1 MTTPGQS
8 VLGAKIRVPRVK
20 GLARERLDD
29 LLAGIWDHRL
39 GLVVAPAGS
48 GKTTLLAQFAA
59 ATGAPVAWYRA
70 EAADAS
76 ADAAVAHLERS
87 FVSALGLPGGWKT
100 VDDAIEALDAWEG
113 DRALLAVDDLHA
125 LWGTEAEATL
135 ERLLAHLPHGIVM
148 VAATRRAP
156 GFNLSRLRV
165 SGDLLELGPEDLR
178 FRSWEV
184 ERLFL
189 DFYGEPLRPD
199 ELAELA
205 RRTEGWAAGLQ
216 LFHLATRGKPVV
228 ERRRMLTE
236 LGMRSRLV
244 REYLARNV
252 LDELPLHVRDFLLQ
266 TCVLGRLTAEL
277 CDEVRQGTSSDVLLA
292 ELEQRQIF
300 TAPLDEEGSY
310 RYHEV
315 LRSYLEG
322 ALVEAVGDAEAR
334 RRFAHAGKLL
344 EAHGYLPE
352 ALRAYCRAEDWSSA
366 TKLLGGRG
374 EQVIDRAG
382 TWLEALPPTLLD
394 HDPWLLLA
402 SARRAVTEGSW
413 EAALDAYRR
422 AEAASGAGE
431 PGESSRRERT
441 ALEAWFAPAVP
452 APTDWSGI
460 LRLAVVR
467 DPVGVIGREAGRL
480 GGGATGRMAEGL
492 ALLLDGDVNG
502 AVRRFDDVAARADAS
517 SPVAIGAAI
526 AAALARALAGDVDG
540 LAPDGDLAGLA
551 EAADE
556 AGLPWLA
563 GCTRLVASLAATG
576 NGAALTSIVA
586 KDDVWG
592 LPLAQ
597 LCAGLGYLRSGRTD
611 ASGLLAD
618 AADGFEAVDAP
629 VLEAW
634 ARAGLALSITTAR
647 GPSPEAMSASRRA
660 LALARKASVR
670 GPLVLAGAA
679 AALADP
685 PHADR
690 HRRSVVAVADATGMR
705 PASFPSTVAGLAAA
719 APSAGAATSSTDDG
733 TAAASATS
741 ATGAGA
747 AGLSLRCFGPL
758 EVRLDGETVDLGPIK
773 RRVRSL
779 LRVLALHAGR
789 PVHKD
794 RLVDWLWPGEGDS
807 RVGTRNLQV
816 AVSSLRQLLEPGVAR
831 GAAAVVVR
839 DADTYRLQV
848 APGAVD
854 LVEFDDQ
861 IALGRH
867 AAAAGDVP
875 AADAALARALDLYRG
890 ELLADE
896 GAAEWVTA
904 ERDRLRLAAADAAQ
918 LRAELLLEEGRAA
931 EAATE
936 ADRGLRI
943 DQYRDA
949 LWRLL
954 VAAAEAAGDRAAA
967 RRHQERYDAVLRDLG
982 V

>member
-1 MTTPGQS
+1 
-8 VLGAKIRVPRVK
+8 
-20 GLARERLDD
+20 
-29 LLAGIWDHRL
+29 
-39 GLVVAPAGS
+39 
-48 GKTTLLAQFAA
+48 
-59 ATGAPVAWYRA
+59 
-70 EAADAS
+70 
-76 ADAAVAHLERS
+76 
-87 FVSALGLPGGWKT
+87 
-100 VDDAIEALDAWEG
+100 
-113 DRALLAVDDLHA
+113 
-125 LWGTEAEATL
+125 
-135 ERLLAHLPHGIVM
+135 M

-165 SGDLLELGPEDLR
+165 SGDLFELGPEDLR

-216 LFHLATRGKPVV
+216 LFHLATRGKPVL

-322 ALVEAVGDAEAR
+322 ALVEAVGDGEAR

-352 ALRAYCRAEDWSSA
+352 ALRAYCRAEDWPAA
-366 TKLLGGRG
+366 TNLLGGRG

-431 PGESSRRERT
+431 PGESSRRERA
-441 ALEAWFAPAVP
+441 ALEAWFAAAVP

-467 DPVGVIGREAGRL
+467 DPVGVIGREAARLGAGAAGRL
-480 GGGATGRMAEGL
+480 AQGL
-492 ALLLDGDVNG
+492 AMLLDGDVTA
-502 AVRRFDDVAARADAS
+502 AVRRFDEVAARTDAS
-517 SPVAIGAAI
+517 PPVAIGAAI
-526 AAALARALAGDVDG
+526 AASLARALAGDVEG

-563 GCTRLVASLAATG
+563 GCTRLVTSLAATG

-597 LCAGLGYLRSGRTD
+597 LCAGLGYLRSGRTE

-618 AADGFEAVDAP
+618 AADGFEAVEAP

-634 ARAGLALSITTAR
+634 ARAGLALSITTTR

-660 LALARKASVR
+660 LTLVRKASVR

-685 PHADR
+685 PHAER
-690 HRRSVVAVADATGMR
+690 HRRSVAAVADATGLR
-705 PASFPSTVAGLAAA
+705 PGSFPSTVAGLAAVPA
-719 APSAGAATSSTDDG
+719 TATATTGAPNAATTPS
-733 TAAASATS
+733 
-741 ATGAGA
+741 
-747 AGLSLRCFGPL
+747 GLSLRCFGPL
-758 EVRLDGETVDLGPIK
+758 EVRLDGETVDLATIK
-773 RRVRSL
+773 PRVRSL

-867 AAAAGDVP
+867 AAAAGDVA
-875 AADAALARALDLYRG
+875 AADAALARALDLYGG

-931 EAATE
+931 EAAAE

-954 VAAAEAAGDRAAA
+954 VVAAEAAGDRAAA

>member
-1 MTTPGQS
+1 MTAGGQS
-8 VLGAKIRVPRVK
+8 VLGAKVRIPRIK
-20 GLARERLDD
+20 ALARERLDE
-29 LLAGIWDHRL
+29 LLSSVWDHRL

-59 ATGAPVAWYRA
+59 AAGVPVAWYRA
-70 EAADAS
+70 EPADAS
-76 ADAAVAHLERS
+76 AEAAVAHLERGL
-87 FVSALGLPGGWKT
+87 VSALGLQGGWKT
-100 VDDAIEALDAWEG
+100 VDDAIEALDGWTG
-113 DRALLAVDDLHA
+113 TRALVAVDDLHA

-135 ERLLAHLPHGIVM
+135 ERLLAHLPPGLVM

-165 SGDLLELGPEDLR
+165 SGDLFEIGPEELR

-189 DFYGEPLRPD
+189 DFYDAPLRPD

-216 LFHLATRGKPVV
+216 LFHLATRGKPAM
-228 ERRRMLTE
+228 ERRRILHE

-266 TCVLGRLTAEL
+266 TCVLGRLTAPL
-277 CDEVRQGTSSDVLLA
+277 CDELRGATSSDALLA

-300 TAPLDEEGSY
+300 TAPLDDEGAY

-315 LRSYLEG
+315 LRSYLEA
-322 ALVEAVGDAEAR
+322 ALVESVGEAEAR
-334 RRFAHAGKLL
+334 ARYREAGVLL
-344 EAHGYLPE
+344 EGHGHLPE
-352 ALRAYCRAEDWSSA
+352 ALRAYCRAEDWPAA

-374 EQVIDRAG
+374 EQVIDRPGA
-382 TWLEALPPTLLD
+382 WLEALPPSLLD

-402 SARRAVTEGSW
+402 SARRAVAEGRW

-422 AEAASGAGE
+422 AEAASG
-431 PGESSRRERT
+431 PGQPGDASRRERQG
-441 ALEAWFAPAVP
+441 LEGWFAPAVS
-452 APTDWSGI
+452 APTDWTSI

-467 DPVGVIGREAGRL
+467 DPVGVVQRESARL
-480 GGGATGRMAEGL
+480 SGAVGALAVGL
-492 ALLLDGDVNG
+492 AQLLDGRV
-502 AVRRFDDVAARADAS
+502 ADAS
-517 SPVAIGAAI
+517 ASLS
-526 AAALARALAGDVDG
+526 AAAARPDASPAVTLGAGIGVALAKALAGEPIDAEVAA
-540 LAPDGDLAGLA
+540 LS

-556 AGLPWLA
+556 AGLPWLV
-563 GCTRLVASLAATG
+563 GCTRLAASLHGMG
-576 NGAALTSIVA
+576 NGDALTSIVA

-597 LCAGLGYLRSGRTD
+597 LCVGLGYVRTGLDGRD
-611 ASGLLAD
+611 LLAE
-618 AADGFEAVDAP
+618 AADGFAAVGAP

-634 ARAGLALSITTAR
+634 ARSGLALATALSV
-647 GPSPEAMSASRRA
+647 GAGASSQA
-660 LALARKASVR
+660 EARKALGSLR
-670 GPLVLAGAA
+670 S
-679 AALADP
+679 AALTGP
-685 PHADR
+685 
-690 HRRSVVAVADATGMR
+690 VV
-705 PASFPSTVAGLAAA
+705 L
-719 APSAGAATSSTDDG
+719 
-733 TAAASATS
+733 AASAAAIADPGHAS
-741 ATGAGA
+741 RHHAAAVAAAEETGLPVASFLGDERA
-747 AGLSLRCFGPL
+747 SVPLGGEGPGLVLRCFGPL
-758 EVRLDGETVDLGPIK
+758 EVTLDGEPLDLGPIK
-773 RRVRSL
+773 PRVRSL

-794 RLVDWLWPGEGDS
+794 RLVDWLWPGEGDV

-831 GAAAVVVR
+831 GAAAIVVR
-839 DADTYRLQV
+839 EGDTYRLQLGE
-848 APGAVD
+848 GAVD
-854 LVEFDDQ
+854 LVDFDDQ
-861 IALGRH
+861 VAIARHARAAGETEVALAALDRALG
-867 AAAAGDVP
+867 
-875 AADAALARALDLYRG
+875 LYRG

-896 GAAEWVTA
+896 GAAEWVGA
-904 ERDRLRLAAADAAQ
+904 ERDRLRLAAADASQ
-918 LRAELLLEEGRAA
+918 LRAELLVEAGQFA
-931 EAATE
+931 EAAAE

-954 VAAAEAAGDRAAA
+954 VAANTSAGDPAAA
-967 RRHQERYDAVLRDLG
+967 RRGQERYDAVLRDLG

>member
-1 MTTPGQS
+1 MLLDS
-8 VLGAKIRVPRVK
+8 V
-20 GLARERLDD
+20 
-29 LLAGIWDHRL
+29 WDHRL

-59 ATGAPVAWYRA
+59 ASGVPVAWYRA
-70 EAADAS
+70 EPADAS
-76 ADAAVAHLERS
+76 AEAAVAHLERGL
-87 FVSALGLPGGWKT
+87 VSALGLPGGWTT
-100 VDDAIEALDAWEG
+100 VDDAIEALDGWRG
-113 DRALLAVDDLHA
+113 DRALVAVDDLHA

-135 ERLLAHLPHGIVM
+135 ERLLAHLPPGLVM

-165 SGDLLELGPEDLR
+165 SGELFEIGPEELR

-189 DFYGEPLRPD
+189 EFYDAPLRPD

-216 LFHLATRGKPVV
+216 LFHLATRGKPAM
-228 ERRRMLTE
+228 ERRRMLQE

-266 TCVLGRLTAEL
+266 TCVLGRLTAPL
-277 CDEVRQGTSSDVLLA
+277 CDELRGATSSDTLLA

-300 TAPLDEEGSY
+300 TSPLDDEGAY

-315 LRSYLEG
+315 LRSYLEA
-322 ALVEAVGDAEAR
+322 ALVESVGESEAR
-334 RRFAHAGKLL
+334 QRYREAGELL
-344 EAHGYLPE
+344 ERHGHLPE
-352 ALRAYCRAEDWSSA
+352 ALRAYCRAEDWPAA
-366 TKLLGGRG
+366 TNLLGGRG
-374 EQVIDRAG
+374 EQVIDRPGA
-382 TWLEALPPTLLD
+382 WLEALPPTLLD

-402 SARRAVTEGSW
+402 SARRAVASGGW

-422 AEAASGAGE
+422 AEAASG
-431 PGESSRRERT
+431 PGQPGDASRRERL
-441 ALEAWFAPAVP
+441 ALEGWFAPAVSS
-452 APTDWSGI
+452 PTDWTGI

-467 DPVGVIGREAGRL
+467 DPVAVVQRESARL
-480 GGGATGRMAEGL
+480 GGAVGALVVGL
-492 ALLLDGDVNG
+492 AQLLDGRVDD
-502 AVRRFDDVAARADAS
+502 AVTSLSAVAARRDAS
-517 SPVAIGAAI
+517 PAVSIGAGI
-526 AAALARALAGDVDG
+526 GVVLARSLAGQAIDG
-540 LAPDGDLAGLA
+540 EVATLS

-556 AGLPWLA
+556 AGLPWLV
-563 GCTRLVASLAATG
+563 GCTRLAASLHGSG
-576 NGAALTSIVA
+576 NGDALTSIVA

-597 LCAGLGYLRSGRTD
+597 LCVGLGHVRSGGD
-611 ASGLLAD
+611 GVDLLAE
-618 AADGFEAVDAP
+618 AADGFAAVGAP

-634 ARAGLALSITTAR
+634 ARSG
-647 GPSPEAMSASRRA
+647 RA
-660 LALARKASVR
+660 LATALSVGAGPLAQTEARKALGLVR
-670 GPLVLAGAA
+670 AASLNGPVVLAASAAAIADPGHGTRHRAAAEAA
-679 AALADP
+679 AAETGL
-685 PHADR
+685 
-690 HRRSVVAVADATGMR
+690 SVSSFLGGR
-705 PASFPSTVAGLAAA
+705 PQPVPVGGDAGLV
-719 APSAGAATSSTDDG
+719 
-733 TAAASATS
+733 
-741 ATGAGA
+741 
-747 AGLSLRCFGPL
+747 LRCFGPL
-758 EVRLDGETVDLGPIK
+758 EVTLDGEPLDLGPIK
-773 RRVRSL
+773 PRVRSL

-794 RLVDWLWPGEGDS
+794 RLVDWLWPGEGDV

-831 GAAAVVVR
+831 GAAAIVVR
-839 DADTYRLQV
+839 EGDTYRLQLG
-848 APGAVD
+848 AGAVD

-861 IALGRH
+861 VAIARHARAAGEHEVALAALDRALG
-867 AAAAGDVP
+867 
-875 AADAALARALDLYRG
+875 LYRG

-896 GAAEWVTA
+896 GAAEWVSA
-904 ERDRLRLAAADAAQ
+904 ERDRLRLTAADASQ
-918 LRAELLLEEGRAA
+918 LRAEVLVEAGQFTD
-931 EAATE
+931 AATE

-954 VAAAEAAGDRAAA
+954 VSANTAAGDPAAA
-967 RRHQERYDAVLRDLG
+967 RRSQERYDAVLRELG

>member
-1 MTTPGQS
+1 MDRAGQS

-20 GLARERLDD
+20 ALARERLDD
-29 LLAGIWDHRL
+29 LLGHVWDHRL
-39 GLVVAPAGS
+39 GLIVAPAGS
-48 GKTTLLAQFAA
+48 GKTTLLAQFAGA
-59 ATGAPVAWYRA
+59 AGVPVAWYRA
-70 EAADAS
+70 EPADAS
-76 ADAAVAHLERS
+76 AEAAVAHLERGL
-87 FVSALGLPGGWKT
+87 VAALGLPGGWT
-100 VDDAIEALDAWEG
+100 SVDDAIEALDTWEG
-113 DRALLAVDDLHA
+113 DRALVAVDDLHA

-135 ERLLAHLPHGIVM
+135 ERLLAHLPPGVVM

-165 SGDLLELGPEDLR
+165 SGELFELGPEDLR

-216 LFHLATRGKPVV
+216 LFHLATRGKPVL
-228 ERRRMLTE
+228 ERRRMLSE

-266 TCVLGRLTAEL
+266 TCVLGRLTPAL
-277 CDEVRQGTSSDVLLA
+277 CDELRGGTSSDSLLA

-300 TAPLDEEGSY
+300 TAPLDEEGAY

-322 ALVEAVGDAEAR
+322 ALVESVGDAEAR
-334 RRFAHAGKLL
+334 RRYAHAGALL
-344 EAHGYLPE
+344 EAHGHLPE

-374 EQVIDRAG
+374 EQVIDRPGA
-382 TWLEALPPTLLD
+382 WLEALPPTLLD

-402 SARRAVTEGSW
+402 SGRRAVAEGAW
-413 EAALDAYRR
+413 DTALDAYRR
-422 AEAASGAGE
+422 AEAASGPGE
-431 PGESSRRERT
+431 PGESARRERL
-441 ALEAWFAPAVP
+441 ALEGWFAPAVP
-452 APTDWSGI
+452 APTDWISI
-460 LRLAVVR
+460 TRLAVVR
-467 DPVGVIGREAGRL
+467 DPVGVVQREGDRL
-480 GGGATGRMAEGL
+480 GDGAAARLVSGL
-492 ALLLDGDVNG
+492 ARLLDGDVTD
-502 AVRRFDDVAARADAS
+502 AVRRLDEVAGRSDAS
-517 SPVAIGAAI
+517 PAVAIGAAVG
-526 AAALARALAGDVDG
+526 AALARALAGEWSDDG
-540 LAPDGDLAGLA
+540 EATLVALS
-551 EAADE
+551 EAAD
-556 AGLPWLA
+556 AANLPWLS
-563 GCTRLVASLAATG
+563 GCTRLVSSLAGTG

-597 LCAGLGYLRSGRTD
+597 LCAGLGYLRTGRVE

-618 AADGFEAVDAP
+618 AADGFEAVEAP

-634 ARAGLALSITTAR
+634 ARAGLALSITANR

-660 LALARKASVR
+660 LTLVRKTSVR
-670 GPLVLAGAA
+670 GPLVLAGMA

-690 HRRSVVAVADATGMR
+690 HRRAVVAVEDATGLR
-705 PASFPSTVAGLAAA
+705 ASSFPDAVRTLADAVPASGGAGVAAGDGTGGLA
-719 APSAGAATSSTDDG
+719 
-733 TAAASATS
+733 
-741 ATGAGA
+741 
-747 AGLSLRCFGPL
+747 LRCFGPL
-758 EVRLDGETVDLGPIK
+758 EVRLDGVPLDLGTIK
-773 RRVRSL
+773 PRVRSL

-807 RVGTRNLQV
+807 KVGTRNLQV

-839 DADTYRLQV
+839 DGDTYRLQV

-861 IALGRH
+861 VALGRH
-867 AAAAGDVP
+867 AGAAGDVE
-875 AADAALARALDLYRG
+875 AALVALARALEIYQG

-896 GAAEWVTA
+896 GAAEWVTG
-904 ERDRLRLAAADAAQ
+904 ERDRLRLAAADASQ
-918 LRAELLLEEGRAA
+918 LRAELLVEEGRMADAA
-931 EAATE
+931 AE

-954 VAAAEAAGDRAAA
+954 VGAAESAGDRAAA